1 MRTSSLLGHVVELL
15 DLVRGSRQP
24 VDRVVRDFFRGRRY
38 LGAADR
44 RFVSEYLYGIVRNL
58 LLLEAYA
65 RRGYEQAWGEDPDR
79 IAAVILCAAYAVRI
93 AGAEGAVLAED
104 LAVPWRLAAMKRDL
118 PPLIAAL
125 KEADLHLASEPIQR
139 RLSILY
145 SFPEGVVSEWVE
157 RYGAEEAEEL
167 CRSLNMPAPTVL
179 RVNRLKTDVASCAR
193 ALQAEGIT
201 AGPGRLVPDALVLEK
216 RVSVQTL
223 KAFHR
228 GFFEMQDEG
237 SQAIALLLEPQPG
250 ETVVDACAGGGGK
263 TLHCAALMENR
274 GSIIATDVDEAR
286 LGNLAERVRRAG
298 VTIARIVTG
307 DAQNDLIRS
316 MTSRADRVLVDAPC
330 SGLGTV
336 RRNPG
341 LKALYSDA
349 GSRAMA
355 QMQIG
360 ILNRYSSLVK
370 PGGRLVYSTCTLLR
384 RENEEVV
391 SAFLATNPQFTLL
404 SAAEVLRKHA
414 IAGASTDYMTLTP
427 GNAGSDGFFAALLA
441 RASA

>member
-38 LGAADR
+38 LGSADR

-58 LLLEAYA
+58 MLLEAYA
-65 RRGYEQAWGEDPDR
+65 RKGSEQAWGEVPDR
-79 IAAVILCAAYAVRI
+79 AAAVILCAAYAVRI
-93 AGAEGAVLAED
+93 AGVEGAALAED
-104 LAVPWRLAAMKRDL
+104 LALPWRLAAMKHDL

-125 KEADLHLASEPIQR
+125 KEADLNLASEPVQR
-139 RLSILY
+139 QLSILY
-145 SFPEGVVSEWVE
+145 SFPEGVVSEWVG
-157 RYGAEEAEEL
+157 RYGAEAAEEL
-167 CRSLNMPAPTVL
+167 CRSLNIPAPTVL
-179 RVNRLKTDVASCAR
+179 RVNRLKTDVASCMA
-193 ALQAEGIT
+193 ALAEEGIT
-201 AGPGRLVPDALVLEK
+201 ASPGRLVPDSLVLEK

-223 KAFHR
+223 KTFHR

-237 SQAIALLLEPQPG
+237 SQAITLLLEPQPG
-250 ETVVDACAGGGGK
+250 EIVVDACAGGGGK

-286 LGNLAERVRRAG
+286 LGNLVERVRRAG
-298 VTIARIVTG
+298 VTIARVVTG
-307 DAQNDLIRS
+307 DEQNGLIRS
-316 MTSRADRVLVDAPC
+316 MAGRADRVLVDAPC
-330 SGLGTV
+330 SGMGTV

-341 LKALYSDA
+341 LKSLYSEA

-355 QMQIG
+355 QTQLG
-360 ILNRYSSLVK
+360 ILNRYSSLVR

-391 SAFLATNPQFTLL
+391 SAFLAARPEFTLL
-404 SAAEVLRKHA
+404 PAAEVLRKHA
-414 IAGASTDYMTLTP
+414 IAGASTDYMRLTP
-427 GNAGSDGFFAALLA
+427 ADAGSDGFFAALLA
-441 RASA
+441 RATA